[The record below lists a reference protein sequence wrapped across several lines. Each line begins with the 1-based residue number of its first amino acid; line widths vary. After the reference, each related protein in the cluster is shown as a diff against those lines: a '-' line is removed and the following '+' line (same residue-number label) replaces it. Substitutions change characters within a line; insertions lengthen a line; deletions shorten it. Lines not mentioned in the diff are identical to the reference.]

1 MNYLTP
7 RLKIYKKVKR
17 FNLVDEKYFDN
28 IEAEP
33 ISNFPIP
40 IVKNEINI
48 FWRQK
53 TWDMA
58 IYRSMEIWKK
68 IPAEK
73 IEASIGTLTIIAK
86 RSLSGKLGN
95 ANNIYFMKDHKNN
108 WVYIK
113 EKEHKNEKFYV
124 PLSLEA
130 IEKCKLRAKQ
140 FNKK

>member
-1 MNYLTP
+1 MLTAKYIDTGEEIDITKFDNP

-17 FNLVDEKYFDN
+17 LNLVDEKYFDN

-53 TWDMA
+53 IWDMC

-73 IEASIGTLTIIAK
+73 IKASIGTLTVIGK

-95 ANNIYFMKDHKNN
+95 ANNIYFIKDHKNN
-108 WVYIK
+108 WV
-113 EKEHKNEKFYV
+113 
-124 PLSLEA
+124 SL
-130 IEKCKLRAKQ
+130 I
-140 FNKK
+140 

>member
-40 IVKNEINI
+40 ILKNEINI

-53 TWDMA
+53 IWDMA

-73 IEASIGTLTIIAK
+73 IEASIGTLTVIGK